1 VSSSA
6 LAVHA
11 AGSKPGQVEDPCL
24 LLTGWVAP
32 TLKNS
37 VTHCCFSTPGAAMV
51 CVTGAVPVPAGS
63 SPAVPTLFG
72 ARL

>member
-1 VSSSA
+1 

-11 AGSKPGQVEDPCL
+11 AESKPGQVEDTGCDPCM

-32 TLKNS
+32 TPKNS

-51 CVTGAVPVPAGS
+51 WVTGAVPVPAGS